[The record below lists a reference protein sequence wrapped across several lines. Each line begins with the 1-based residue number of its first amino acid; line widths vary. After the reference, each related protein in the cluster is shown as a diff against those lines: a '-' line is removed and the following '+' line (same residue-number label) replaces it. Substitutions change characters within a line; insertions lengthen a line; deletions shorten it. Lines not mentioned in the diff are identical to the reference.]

1 MAPST
6 DNRNARNADFVDE
19 AGERRS
25 LPQNIEAEKSVLAAS
40 MLNADALTEIMT
52 RIKPENFF
60 RPSHRIIYEAMCDL
74 NYRSIPVDPI
84 QLADTLQAKG
94 QLEAAGG
101 RAYLAELA
109 DNTFALTNWSNHA
122 DIVKRTAILRELIYA
137 SAEIRA
143 LAYDAPDDLNV
154 VVEEAEKTLF
164 NVTEKRVS
172 SDFTKMDNLLN
183 SAMEEITQLAQ
194 QQTHEK
200 LSFAVASYS
209 GMAAAKALR
218 FTRQPR
224 RPISRTGGEAG
235 WFSVTRDLPPAE
247 STPRHRAG
255 SPPRRRTAAT
265 RAAGGSGAGR
275 KWSSAAGSWWS
286 CPPSA

>member
-122 DIVKRTAILRELIYA
+122 DIVKRTAILR
-137 SAEIRA
+137 
-143 LAYDAPDDLNV
+143 
-154 VVEEAEKTLF
+154 
-164 NVTEKRVS
+164 
-172 SDFTKMDNLLN
+172 
-183 SAMEEITQLAQ
+183 
-194 QQTHEK
+194 
-200 LSFAVASYS
+200 
-209 GMAAAKALR
+209 
-218 FTRQPR
+218 
-224 RPISRTGGEAG
+224 
-235 WFSVTRDLPPAE
+235 
-247 STPRHRAG
+247 
-255 SPPRRRTAAT
+255 
-265 RAAGGSGAGR
+265 
-275 KWSSAAGSWWS
+275 
-286 CPPSA
+286 